1 MKNIYNDYKN
11 HKAVKGLLR
20 VSTIIIMAI
29 VWILIDK
36 GNIYGQSIAE
46 KSQLSKKA
54 LEQPTAAQSPLF
66 RTGDGDGDI
75 LNRRRGG

>member
-1 MKNIYNDYKN
+1 MMKNIYNNYKN

-36 GNIYGQSIAE
+36 GNIYGQSLAD
-46 KSQLSKKA
+46 KSQLTKQE
-54 LEQPTAAQSPLF
+54 LEQSSDAQ
-66 RTGDGDGDI
+66 
-75 LNRRRGG
+75 

>member
-11 HKAVKGLLR
+11 HKAAKGLLR

-54 LEQPTAAQSPLF
+54 LDQSIAAQSPLF